1 VTVAAEV
8 SLPATPNVRRRLAL
22 PLLAAGLLTLP
33 LLGQEASRL
42 GQPVVRPDL
51 SPRATT
57 YGFLVDFPTAR
68 ILEPGKVT
76 LSFRTAEPTP
86 PARVYV
92 GLSTLA
98 EDLDIPRYR
107 MTAVESG
114 EPLELRS
121 EHTVLLDLAGMVK
134 LLPASPFE
142 PKLNYRIEAYLP
154 SKRWTRQVDG
164 QVFFDPKT
172 LGDTE
177 NIVSGPFVDLV
188 GETSAVISWST
199 DRPCAGEVE
208 VAGRRVA
215 SPQVAT
221 RHEVPVPGLRPAT
234 AYSYAVRA
242 GRTRTREYSFRTAGG
257 DRFTFA
263 ALIDGREGVGGGEAN
278 LGGVN
283 AGSLHALIAQAY
295 RRGTD
300 LVLYPGD
307 LVFGP
312 TTDVRDLELQLDSF
326 NRTLRP
332 LASRVPVYEG
342 MGNHDS
348 TIDRFDDGSRWGIRV
363 DKAGED
369 SSEAAFA
376 RSFVNPTD
384 GPEPEAEGAPSYLE
398 NVYSFRRGN
407 ALLIMLNNN
416 YWFCSDPV
424 RYGGNLEGHVL
435 PRQLEWLRTRM
446 AAADGD
452 SQIGHVFVFAHEPPF
467 PHGYH
472 AGDAMWHDGGDTN
485 GDGKVDGSDVPVVA
499 SRNTL
504 WSIVASSPK
513 TVAFVTGD
521 EHSYARILVDDS
533 LPVGHKRGLDGHEV
547 RFVNPVWQITA
558 GGAGA
563 PFYDRRT
570 DLPWSARL
578 VTYSIQPHVAL
589 FRVDGAH
596 VDLEVVSTTGQV
608 IDTARL
614 R

>member
-1 VTVAAEV
+1 M
-8 SLPATPNVRRRLAL
+8 PATPVVHRHLAS
-22 PLLAAGLLTLP
+22 PLLAACLIALP
-33 LLGQEASRL
+33 LFGQEASRF

-51 SPRATT
+51 PLRPTT
-57 YGFLVDFPTAR
+57 YGFLLDFPTTK

-76 LSFRTAEPTP
+76 LAFRTAEPTP
-86 PARVYV
+86 PARVYF

-98 EDLDIPRYR
+98 EDLDIPHYR
-107 MTAVESG
+107 MTAVEPG

-121 EHTVLLDLAGMVK
+121 EHTVSLDLASMVK

-177 NIVSGPFVDLV
+177 NIVAGPVVDLV
-188 GETSAVISWST
+188 TETSAVVSWST

-208 VAGRRVA
+208 IAGRRVA
-215 SPQVAT
+215 SPHVAT
-221 RHEVPVPGLRPAT
+221 RHEVPVAGLRPAT
-234 AYSYAVRA
+234 SYGYTVRA
-242 GRTRTREYSFRTAGG
+242 GRTRTREYAFRTAGG

-263 ALIDGREGVGGGEAN
+263 ALIDGRDGVGGGEVN
-278 LGGVN
+278 LFGVN
-283 AGSLHALIAQAY
+283 ARSLHALIVQAY

-300 LVLYPGD
+300 LVVYPGD
-307 LVFGP
+307 LVYGP

-326 NRTLRP
+326 IRTLRP

-342 MGNHDS
+342 MGNHDYV
-348 TIDRFDDGSRWGIRV
+348 IDRFDDGSRSGVRF
-363 DKAGED
+363 DKAGDD
-369 SSEAAFA
+369 SSEALFA
-376 RSFVNPTD
+376 RAFVNPTD
-384 GPEPEAEGAPSYLE
+384 GPEPEAEGAPSYIE

-407 ALLIMLNNN
+407 ALFVVLNNN
-416 YWFCSDPV
+416 YWFSSDPV
-424 RYGGNLEGHVL
+424 RYGGNLEGGVL
-435 PRQLEWLRTRM
+435 PRQLEWLRSRLV
-446 AAADGD
+446 AADSD
-452 SQIGHVFVFAHEPPF
+452 SQIAHVFVFAHEPPF

-485 GDGKVDGSDVPVVA
+485 GDGRVDRSDVPVVE

-504 WSIVASSPK
+504 WSIVASSAK

-521 EHSYARILVDDS
+521 EHAYARILVDES
-533 LPVGHKRGLDGHEV
+533 TPVGHKRGVDGRPV
-547 RFVNPVWQITA
+547 RFANPVWQVTS

-570 DLPWSARL
+570 DLPWSGSLA
-578 VTYSIQPHVAL
+578 TYSIQPHVSL
-589 FRVDGAH
+589 FRIDGAR
-596 VDLEVVSTTGQV
+596 VDLEVVSATGQV
-608 IDTARL
+608 IDQARL

>member
-1 VTVAAEV
+1 MLSTPGAFRRFAFPSLVACI
-8 SLPATPNVRRRLAL
+8 TT
-22 PLLAAGLLTLP
+22 LTLFA
-33 LLGQEASRL
+33 QEASRL

-51 SPRATT
+51 PLRSTT

-76 LSFRTAEPTP
+76 LTFRTAEPTP
-86 PARVYV
+86 PVRVYM

-98 EDLDIPRYR
+98 EDRDIPHYR
-107 MTAVESG
+107 QTVVEEG

-121 EHTVLLDLAGMVK
+121 EHTVVLDLAGLVK
-134 LLPASPFE
+134 LLPTSPIE

-154 SKRWTRQVDG
+154 SKRWSRQVDG
-164 QVFFDPKT
+164 QVFFDPRT

-177 NIVSGPFVDLV
+177 NIVAGPFVDLAS
-188 GETSAVISWST
+188 ETSAVISWST

-208 VAGRRVA
+208 AAGRRVA
-215 SPQVAT
+215 SPHTAT
-221 RHEVPVPGLRPAT
+221 RHEVPVAGLRPAT
-234 AYSYAVRA
+234 SYSYAVHA
-242 GRTRTREYSFRTAGG
+242 GRTRTREYAFRTAGG

-263 ALIDGREGVGGGEAN
+263 ALIDGREGVGGGEVN
-278 LGGVN
+278 LFGVN
-283 AGSLHALIAQAY
+283 ARSLHALIVQAY

-300 LVLYPGD
+300 LVVYPGD

-312 TTDVRDLELQLDSF
+312 TTDVRDLELQLASF
-326 NRTLRP
+326 NRTIRP

-348 TIDRFDDGSRWGIRV
+348 AIDRFDDGSRWGIRI

-369 SSEAAFA
+369 SSEAVFA
-376 RSFVNPTD
+376 RAFVNPTD
-384 GPEPEAEGAPSYLE
+384 GPEPEAEGAPPYLE

-407 ALLIMLNNN
+407 SLFVVLNNN
-416 YWFCSDPV
+416 YWTSDDPV
-424 RYGGNLEGHVL
+424 RSGGSLEGNVL
-435 PRQLEWLRTRM
+435 PRQIEWLRARM

-452 SQIGHVFVFAHEPPF
+452 SQIAHVFVFAHEPPF

-485 GDGKVDGSDVPVVA
+485 GDGKTDASDVPVVE

-513 TVAFVTGD
+513 NVAFVVGD
-521 EHSYARILVDDS
+521 EHSYARILIDDT
-533 LPVGHKRGLDGHEV
+533 LPAGHTRGLDGREV
-547 RFVNPVWQITA
+547 RFAYPVWQVTA

-570 DLPWSARL
+570 DLPWSGRL

-589 FRVDGAH
+589 FKVDGAR
-596 VDLEVVSTTGQV
+596 VEIEVVSATGQV
-608 IDTARL
+608 IDQARL

>member
-1 VTVAAEV
+1 M
-8 SLPATPNVRRRLAL
+8 PATRFASPR
-22 PLLAAGLLTLP
+22 LTLP
-33 LLGQEASRL
+33 LLGAFLVALSLFAQDASRL
-42 GQPVVRPDL
+42 GKPVVRPDL
-51 SPRATT
+51 PPREST

-68 ILEPGKVT
+68 IAEPGKVT

-86 PARVYV
+86 PVRVYF

-98 EDLDIPRYR
+98 EDLDIPHYR
-107 MTAVESG
+107 MTAVEPG
-114 EPLELRS
+114 EPLEPRS
-121 EHTVLLDLAGMVK
+121 EHTVALDLAGMVK
-134 LLPASPFE
+134 LLPTSPFE

-154 SKRWTRQVDG
+154 SKRWTRMVDG
-164 QVFFDPKT
+164 QVFFDPAT

-177 NIVSGPFVDLV
+177 NIVTGPVVDLV
-188 GETSAVISWST
+188 TETSAVISWST

-208 VAGRRVA
+208 VAGRKVA
-215 SPQVAT
+215 SPHVAT
-221 RHEVPVPGLRPAT
+221 RHEVPLTGLRPAT
-234 AYSYAVRA
+234 SYSYAVRA
-242 GRTRTREYSFRTAGG
+242 GRTRTREYAFRTAGG

-263 ALIDGREGVGGGEAN
+263 ALIDGRDGVGGGESSLN
-278 LGGVN
+278 GVN
-283 AGSLHALIAQAY
+283 ARSLHALIAQAY

-300 LVLYPGD
+300 LVVCPGD

-312 TTDVRDLELQLDSF
+312 TTDVRDLELLLASF

-342 MGNHDS
+342 MGNHDYA
-348 TIDRFDDGSRWGIRV
+348 IDRFDDGSRPGIRV
-363 DKAGED
+363 DKAGDD
-369 SSEAAFA
+369 SSEAVFA
-376 RSFVNPTD
+376 RTFVNPTD

-407 ALLIMLNNN
+407 ALFIVLNNN
-416 YWFCSDPV
+416 YWSSTDPV

-435 PRQLEWLRTRM
+435 PRQVEWLRARM

-452 SQIGHVFVFAHEPPF
+452 SQIAHVFVFAHEPPF

-485 GDGKVDGSDVPVVA
+485 SDGKVDQSDVPVVE
-499 SRNTL
+499 SRNAL
-504 WSIVASSPK
+504 WSIVASSAK

-521 EHSYARILVDDS
+521 EHSYARILVDDT
-533 LPVGHKRGLDGHEV
+533 LPVGHKRGPDGRDV
-547 RFVNPVWQITA
+547 RFAHPVWQVTA

-570 DLPWSARL
+570 DLPWSAR
-578 VTYSIQPHVAL
+578 VINYSIQPHVAL
-589 FRVDGAH
+589 FRVDGAR
-596 VDLEVVSTTGQV
+596 VDLEVVSSTGQV
-608 IDTARL
+608 LDQARL

>member
-1 VTVAAEV
+1 MPTTVI
-8 SLPATPNVRRRLAL
+8 RRRLAL
-22 PLLAAGLLTLP
+22 ALLAACLIALPLLA
-33 LLGQEASRL
+33 QETSRL
-42 GQPVVRPDL
+42 GKPVVRPEL
-51 SPRATT
+51 PPRATT

-68 ILEPGKVT
+68 ILEPGKVM

-86 PARVYV
+86 PARVYI

-98 EDLDIPRYR
+98 EDLDIPHYR
-107 MTAVESG
+107 LTVVEPG

-121 EHTVLLDLAGMVK
+121 EHSVALDLAGMVK

-154 SKRWTRQVDG
+154 SNRWSRQVDG
-164 QVFFDPKT
+164 QVFFDPTT
-172 LGDTE
+172 LADTE

-188 GETSAVISWST
+188 SETSAVISWST

-208 VAGRRVA
+208 IAGRNVA
-215 SPQVAT
+215 SPHVAT

-234 AYSYAVRA
+234 SYSYAVRA
-242 GRTRTREYSFRTAGG
+242 GRTRTREYAFRTAGG

-263 ALIDGREGVGGGEAN
+263 ALIDGRDGVGGGEVN
-278 LGGVN
+278 LNGVN
-283 AGSLHALIAQAY
+283 ARSLHALIVQAY
-295 RRGTD
+295 RRGID
-300 LVLYPGD
+300 LVVYPGD

-312 TTDVRDLELQLDSF
+312 TTDVRDLELQFASF
-326 NRTLRP
+326 NRTMRP

-342 MGNHDS
+342 MGNHDYVV
-348 TIDRFDDGSRWGIRV
+348 DRFDDGSRWGIRV

-369 SSEAAFA
+369 SSEALFA
-376 RSFVNPTD
+376 RAFVNPTD
-384 GPEPEAEGAPSYLE
+384 GPEPEADGAPLYLE

-407 ALLIMLNNN
+407 ALFIVLNND
-416 YWFCSDPV
+416 YWLSDDPV
-424 RYGGNLEGHVL
+424 RLGGNLEGYVL
-435 PRQLEWLRTRM
+435 PRQIEWLRARI

-452 SQIGHVFVFAHEPPF
+452 SQIAHVFVFAHEPPF

-472 AGDAMWHDGGDTN
+472 AGDAMWHDGGDTDA
-485 GDGKVDGSDVPVVA
+485 DGKVDSRDAPIVED
-499 SRNTL
+499 RNTL

-521 EHSYARILVDDS
+521 EHSYARILVDDA
-533 LPVGHKRGLDGHEV
+533 LPVGHKRGLDGRAV

-589 FRVDGAH
+589 FRVDGAR
-596 VDLEVVSTTGQV
+596 VDLEVISTTGQV